1 MKKTNTQMIAQ
12 IMTSMCDFNEDE
24 CYLVQNYI
32 NALKASRSHNAE
44 TIKMDEKNRSGLE

>member
-1 MKKTNTQMIAQ
+1 MIAQ

-24 CYLVQNYI
+24 CYLVQNYV

-44 TIKMDEKNRSGLE
+44 TIKTDKKNGSRLE